1 MSECGLQRPR
11 DNQFFSWEGK
21 TRLVP
26 AGFKLVRPGSTL
38 AEIWDL
44 WWLGDLSPESPVRP
58 FRQIL
63 KNNRADVLEAYELR
77 GERKATASKTICEIE
92 QVIKFFLDECK
103 EIENPELSRA
113 LQVLNSGNPLDDL
126 EEMRTSA
133 AKAWN
138 ILWVPLDAKLSNVI
152 PQRTRKEL
160 PPSGSRH
167 VKRRKHDVK
176 ALGLRAIYDR
186 ITQLK
191 RQQRIPVE

>member
-1 MSECGLQRPR
+1 MRH
-11 DNQFFSWEGK
+11 
-21 TRLVP
+21 VP
-26 AGFKLVRPGSTL
+26 ADLKLVRPGSTL

-44 WWLGDLSPESPVRP
+44 WWLGDLSPEFSVRP

-92 QVIKFFLDECK
+92 QVIKFFLDEFK
-103 EIENPELSRA
+103 EIENPELSRT

-160 PPSGSRH
+160 HPSGSCH
-167 VKRRKHDVK
+167 IKRRK
-176 ALGLRAIYDR
+176 
-186 ITQLK
+186 
-191 RQQRIPVE
+191 

>member
-1 MSECGLQRPR
+1 MWTSTPQRQSILFVGRQNETRTCRLQTCEARIDSCR
-11 DNQFFSWEGK
+11 NLGSLVARRSFSRISSQTFQTNTQEQQSRCSG
-21 TRLVP
+21 
-26 AGFKLVRPGSTL
+26 
-38 AEIWDL
+38 
-44 WWLGDLSPESPVRP
+44 
-58 FRQIL
+58 
-63 KNNRADVLEAYELR
+63 
-77 GERKATASKTICEIE
+77 KATASKTTCEIE

-113 LQVLNSGNPLDDL
+113 LQVLNSGNPLDDV